1 MFKNIDYK
9 NFNQN
14 PFELIGNEWMLITAK
29 NKQNGKVNAMT
40 ASWGGL
46 GFMWGNPV
54 AFVVIRPQRYT
65 IDFVNSSNEFSLCFF
80 DEKYKKTLSYF
91 GTVSGR
97 DEDKISNSGLTV
109 ADSSEIPYFNE
120 SKIVLLCSNLFKQKF
135 EENCFVD
142 SQIIEKW
149 YQNKDYHYLY
159 IASVNQIL
167 QK

>member
-14 PFELIGNEWMLITAK
+14 SFELIGNEWMLITAK

-109 ADSSEIPYFNE
+109 ADNSEIPYFNE

>member
-1 MFKNIDYK
+1 M
-9 NFNQN
+9 
-14 PFELIGNEWMLITAK
+14 
-29 NKQNGKVNAMT
+29 
-40 ASWGGL
+40 
-46 GFMWGNPV
+46 
-54 AFVVIRPQRYT
+54 
-65 IDFVNSSNEFSLCFF
+65 
-80 DEKYKKTLSYF
+80 SYF

-109 ADSSEIPYFNE
+109 ADNSEIPYFNE